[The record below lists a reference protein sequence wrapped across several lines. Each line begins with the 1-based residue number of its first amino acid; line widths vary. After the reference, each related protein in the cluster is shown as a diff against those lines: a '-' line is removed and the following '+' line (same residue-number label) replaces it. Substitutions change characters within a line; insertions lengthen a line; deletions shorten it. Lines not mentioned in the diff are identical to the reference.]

1 MSSDEE
7 GRIKQGTIAQFMRK
21 RTQLVGFE
29 FGYWKHQQYASEFL
43 DNALDAIEEFQW
55 KELNEGDSRIQF
67 SLDQELS
74 LENLSILQEAKKDE
88 VDQPLSHEA
97 KVALM
102 QEIGITTSE
111 SSEPELTLHKDKEEE
126 SGEIIDREEIEVEEE
141 VKRIIEDMNEII
153 KPVEPIVDIE
163 PLVIIRLRETEAASF
178 LTSELSQKNVMSYT
192 FEMFDNGIGMHKGDL
207 RKFGKYLASSKSL
220 ELKQTRGSQG
230 FGAPSA
236 FSDAQNTTGKPIVAV
251 SKSQDSIYATVSEFF
266 TTSKNEKKYLI
277 RPTEVDSQFLHGTYI
292 KLNYLNVKY
301 VRGYVDTY
309 INETAL
315 LNPHITI
322 IFIDPSGKEWIYR
335 RLVSNFPKQPKY
347 AKPHP
352 TSTNIGD
359 LQDLLTKSKN
369 LTISAFLQDNFVRM
383 SSKTAKEILKI
394 AERNLQDKLAIL
406 ILKNGFVNKLVK
418 KTDKIIFFKFEK
430 RVFGRSTKPRDKL
443 IIYNIDSE
451 ELKNNYWKVIEKY
464 NQYDK
469 SLEKLTK
476 EIKKH
481 QTRIEKSET
490 KKDEKKIEK
499 EIASIIKEINSIFK
513 EREKL
518 KNELG
523 KIFSVNEVLVEAKK
537 LKNRSELED
546 LVNEVQISKVKP
558 SELTNEQ
565 FNALFHAFKSIKYM
579 NPPTDTAIPVG
590 DIVLESTLIKEIGLK
605 ISDNVDYFDDPIENL
620 KPSIE
625 ILQDKKKKDKEKQ
638 KSSLESETIKE
649 DPVGI
654 EDIKLFNSKL
664 LASIDIKD
672 QFTDPEQLQQTIQK
686 KIALS
691 KEVLKDS
698 YQEVFEFFTEQY
710 TKDDDFV
717 SAETRPP
724 TSGKGLA
731 YVVEAAMAYCNDP
744 KKLDTPKRSR
754 DVLSRFVNR
763 TPKLRDSADCAITK
777 AVQSVNWKNY
787 KLDTYDNNLPKGPI
801 KLIVNVSGP
810 YVHLMFK
817 SQSKNALADDEE
829 LLKEIKFCL
838 EAIGRRLRVYLNRK
852 ANIRKNEKRAGLIE
866 RYIPIFVQSAYN
878 IVSQGDGKYKGKI
891 TEKELE
897 KLMKDAI
904 GVKAPPKLK
913 EKEPPPVKKEKYDK
927 EIYKKVE
934 VKWEEPSEKEEI
946 IPKLKE
952 PSHKQLTEK
961 TLRNWTIK
969 ELREYCTE
977 NDIEV
982 PSKVKKE
989 DIINLV
995 QEFYIKG
1002 KPEKIQVPTKEE
1014 KKILKVEPVKPGI
1027 IAEKRKQLQIA
1038 KGETRSQPPVEKESA
1053 VRVQSPQSHL
1063 TQTQLPIITT
1073 DKITEALSDEW
1084 QPITSLIFKM
1094 KIKDMMDARFLQIK
1108 LKELER
1114 KGLVLAETKM
1124 GKKHWKLK

>member
-1 MSSDEE
+1 MASDEE

-29 FGYWKHQQYASEFL
+29 FGYWKHQQYVSEFL

-55 KELNEGDSRIQF
+55 RELNEGDSRIQF

-74 LENLSILQEAKKDE
+74 LENLSILQEARKDE
-88 VDQPLSHEA
+88 VDQPLSKEA
-97 KVALM
+97 KLALM
-102 QEIGITTSE
+102 QEIGLSPAIPSE
-111 SSEPELTLHKDKEEE
+111 TELIIQKDKEEE
-126 SGEIIDREEIEVEEE
+126 SGEIVDKEELEIEEE
-141 VKRIIEDMNEII
+141 VRRIIDDMNEII

-163 PLVIIRLRETEAASF
+163 PLVIIRLRESEAASF
-178 LTSELSQKNVMSYT
+178 LTSELSQKNIMSYT
-192 FEMFDNGIGMHKGDL
+192 FEIFDNGIGMHKGDL

-236 FSDAQNTTGKPIVAV
+236 FSDAQNTTGKPIIAV
-251 SKSQDSIYATVSEFF
+251 SKSKDSIYATVSEFF

-309 INETAL
+309 IKETAL
-315 LNPHITI
+315 MNPHITL

-335 RLVSNFPKQPKY
+335 RLVSSFPKQPKY

-352 TSTNIGD
+352 SSTNIGD
-359 LQDLLTKSKN
+359 LQDLLTKSVN

-394 AERNLQDKLAIL
+394 AERNLQDTLSLL
-406 ILKNGFVNKLVK
+406 ILKTGFVVKLKK
-418 KTDKIIFFKFEK
+418 KTDEINFCKFEK
-430 RVFGRSTKPRDKL
+430 RVFGKSTKPRDKL
-443 IIYNIDSE
+443 LIYKVDSE
-451 ELKNNYWKVIEKY
+451 ELKNGYWENMDKY
-464 NQYDK
+464 LQFDK
-469 SLEKLTK
+469 NLDKLKK

-481 QTRIEKSET
+481 QTRLEKSET

-499 EIASIIKEINSIFK
+499 DIDTVIKKINSIYK
-513 EREKL
+513 EREKIKSSL
-518 KNELG
+518 E
-523 KIFSVNEVLVEAKK
+523 KIFSNTHGLIEAKK
-537 LKNRSELED
+537 LKNRAELED
-546 LVNEVQISKVKP
+546 LVNEVQISKTKP

-605 ISDNVDYFDDPIENL
+605 ISDNVDYFDDPTEEL
-620 KPSIE
+620 KTSIE
-625 ILQDKKKKDKEKQ
+625 ILQSKIKKDKERL
-638 KSSLESETIKE
+638 KSSLESETTL
-649 DPVGI
+649 DNTVRD
-654 EDIKLFNSKL
+654 EDIKVFNSKIL
-664 LASIDIKD
+664 SSVDIKD
-672 QFTDPEQLQQTIQK
+672 QYHESGQFQQMIQK
-686 KIALS
+686 KITS
-691 KEVLKDS
+691 STEVLKDS
-698 YQEVFEFFTEQY
+698 YQEVFEYFTENY
-710 TKDDDFV
+710 TRDDDFV
-717 SAETRPP
+717 NAETRPP

-731 YVVEAAMAYCNDP
+731 YVVEAALAYCNDP

-787 KLDTYDNNLPKGPI
+787 KLDTYDNNLPKGPL

-829 LLKEIKFCL
+829 LLKEIKYCL
-838 EAIGRRLRVYLNRK
+838 EAIGRRLRVYINRK
-852 ANIRKNEKRAGLIE
+852 ANIRKSEKRAGLIE
-866 RYIPIFVQSAYN
+866 RYIPLFVQSAYN
-878 IVSQGDGKYKGKI
+878 IVSQGNGKYKGKI
-891 TEKELE
+891 SEKELE

-904 GVKAPPKLK
+904 GVKLPSKPIEKKPAKLK
-913 EKEPPPVKKEKYDK
+913 EEE
-927 EIYKKVE
+927 EEREFHKKVE
-934 VKWEEPSEKEEI
+934 IKWEGTEEKEEI
-946 IPKLKE
+946 PPKPLE
-952 PSHKQLTEK
+952 PSQKILTEK
-961 TLRNWTIK
+961 TLRNWTIN
-969 ELREYCTE
+969 ELREYCLE
-977 NDIEV
+977 NGIEL
-982 PSKVKKE
+982 PSKVRKQ
-989 DIINLV
+989 DIIKHV
-995 QEFYIKG
+995 QDFYKTG
-1002 KPEKIQVPTKEE
+1002 KPEKVTPAIREE
-1014 KKILKVEPVKPGI
+1014 KAPLKVEPVKPGTV
-1027 IAEKRKQLQIA
+1027 AEKRKQLQIA
-1038 KGETRSQPPVEKESA
+1038 MGEVKPITTDKKEPTIRVQPTQPP
-1053 VRVQSPQSHL
+1053 L
-1063 TQTQLPIITT
+1063 TQTHLPIITT

-1114 KGLVLAETKM
+1114 KGLVLGETKM

>member
-1 MSSDEE
+1 MTSDEE

-55 KELNEGDSRIQF
+55 KELSEGDSRIQF
-67 SLDQELS
+67 SLDQELT
-74 LENLSILQEAKKDE
+74 LENLSILQEARKDE
-88 VDQPLSHEA
+88 VDKPLNNEA
-97 KVALM
+97 KLTLM
-102 QEIGITTSE
+102 QEIGLAPTE
-111 SSEPELTLHKDKEEE
+111 PSEPEVDTYKDKEEE
-126 SGEIIDREEIEVEEE
+126 SGEIVDKEEIEVEEE
-141 VKRIIEDMNEII
+141 VKRIIEDMNEIL

-163 PLVIIRLRETEAASF
+163 PLVIIRLRESEAASF
-178 LTSELSQKNVMSYT
+178 LTSELSQRNVMSYT
-192 FEMFDNGIGMHKGDL
+192 FEMFDNGIGMHKVDL

-251 SKSQDSIYATVSEFF
+251 SKSQNSIYATVSEFF

-277 RPTEVDSQFLHGTYI
+277 RPTEVDSQFMHGTYI

-309 INETAL
+309 IKETAL

-322 IFIDPSGKEWIYR
+322 IFIDPFGKEWIYR
-335 RLVSNFPKQPKY
+335 RLVSSFPKQPKY

-352 TSTNIGD
+352 SSTNIGD
-359 LQDLLTKSKN
+359 LQDLLTKSEN

-383 SSKTAKEILKI
+383 SSKTAKEILNI
-394 AERNLQDKLAIL
+394 AERNLQDRLSIL

-418 KTDKIIFFKFEK
+418 KNDAISFFKFEK

-443 IIYNIDSE
+443 IIYNVDSE
-451 ELKNNYWKVIEKY
+451 ELKNSYWEAMEKY

-469 SLEKLTK
+469 NLERLSK

-499 EIASIIKEINSIFK
+499 DIEKIIKEIGSIIE
-513 EREKL
+513 EREKI
-518 KNELG
+518 
-523 KIFSVNEVLVEAKK
+523 KIGLDKTFSANQGLVEVKK
-537 LKNRSELED
+537 LKKRTDLED
-546 LVNEVQISKVKP
+546 LVNEVQITKTKP

-605 ISDNVDYFDDPIENL
+605 ISDNVDYFDDPIENQ
-620 KPSIE
+620 KTSFE
-625 ILQDKKKKDKEKQ
+625 VLQDEIKKDNEKQ
-638 KSSLESETIKE
+638 KSSLESVPLEGGT
-649 DPVGI
+649 VGV
-654 EDIKLFNSKL
+654 EDIKIFNSKI
-664 LASIDIKD
+664 LASVDIKD
-672 QFTDPEQLQQTIQK
+672 QFIEPDQFQQTIQK
-686 KIALS
+686 KITSSTEA
-691 KEVLKDS
+691 LKDS
-698 YQEVFEFFTEQY
+698 YQEVFEFFTENY
-710 TKDDDFV
+710 MKDDDFI

-731 YVVEAAMAYCNDP
+731 YVVEAAMAYCNDS

-801 KLIVNVSGP
+801 KLLVNVSGP

-817 SQSKNALADDEE
+817 SQSKNALADDQD

-866 RYIPIFVQSAYN
+866 KYIPIFVQSACN

-891 TEKELE
+891 SEKELE

-904 GVKAPPKLK
+904 GVKLPTKLT
-913 EKEPPPVKKEKYDK
+913 EKKPEPIVKKETDK
-927 EIYKKVE
+927 GIYKKVE
-934 VKWEEPSEKEEI
+934 VKWEETSEKEEI
-946 IPKLKE
+946 LPETIA
-952 PSHKQLTEK
+952 PSQKVLTER
-961 TLRNWTIK
+961 TLRNWTIN
-969 ELREYCTE
+969 ELREYSAE
-977 NDIEV
+977 NNIVV
-982 PSKVKKE
+982 PSKVRKE
-989 DIINLV
+989 DIIKII
-995 QEFYIKG
+995 QEFYKKG
-1002 KPEKIQVPTKEE
+1002 KPEEVTPLIKEVKKPLKI
-1014 KKILKVEPVKPGI
+1014 EPVKPGTF
-1027 IAEKRKQLQIA
+1027 AEKRKQLQIA
-1038 KGETRSQPPVEKESA
+1038 KGEAKPQPIAKKEPTIRIQPPQPK
-1053 VRVQSPQSHL
+1053 L

-1073 DKITEALSDEW
+1073 DKITAALSEEW

-1114 KGLVLAETKM
+1114 KGLVLVDTKM

>member
-1 MSSDEE
+1 
-7 GRIKQGTIAQFMRK
+7 MRK

-29 FGYWKHQQYASEFL
+29 FGFWKHQQYASEFL

-55 KELNEGDSRIQF
+55 KELDEGDSRIQF

-88 VDQPLSHEA
+88 VDQPLNNEA
-97 KVALM
+97 KIALM
-102 QEIGITTSE
+102 QEIGLSSTE
-111 SSEPELTLHKDKEEE
+111 PSEPELVVYKDKEEE
-126 SGEIIDREEIEVEEE
+126 SGEIIDQEEIEVEEE
-141 VKRIIEDMNEII
+141 VKRIIEDMDEIL

-163 PLVIIRLRETEAASF
+163 PLVIIRLRESEAASF

-192 FEMFDNGIGMHKGDL
+192 FEMFDNGIGMHKVDL

-251 SKSQDSIYATVSEFF
+251 SKSKDSIYATVSEFF

-309 INETAL
+309 IKETAL
-315 LNPHITI
+315 LNPHITL

-352 TSTNIGD
+352 SSTNIGD
-359 LQDLLTKSKN
+359 LQDLLTKSEN

-383 SSKTAKEILKI
+383 SSKTAKEILTI
-394 AERNLQDKLAIL
+394 AERNLQDKLSIL

-418 KTDKIIFFKFEK
+418 NTDVINFFKFEK

-443 IIYNIDSE
+443 IIYNVDSE
-451 ELKNNYWKVIEKY
+451 ELKNSYWEVMEKY

-469 SLEKLTK
+469 SLERLTK

-499 EIASIIKEINSIFK
+499 DIEKVIKEIDSIIKE
-513 EREKL
+513 REKIKSDL
-518 KNELG
+518 DKT
-523 KIFSVNEVLVEAKK
+523 FSVNQGLVEAKK
-537 LKNRSELED
+537 LKNRTELED
-546 LVNEVQISKVKP
+546 WVNEVQISKTKP

-605 ISDNVDYFDDPIENL
+605 ISDNVDYFDDPTENL
-620 KPSIE
+620 KTSLE
-625 ILQDKKKKDKEKQ
+625 ILQDKIKKDKEKH
-638 KSSLESETIKE
+638 KLSLESETIE
-649 DPVGI
+649 DDTVGT
-654 EDIKLFNSKL
+654 EDIKIFNSKIL
-664 LASIDIKD
+664 SSVDIKD
-672 QFTDPEQLQQTIQK
+672 QFIEPDQFQQTIQK
-686 KIALS
+686 KIISSA
-691 KEVLKDS
+691 EVLTDS
-698 YQEVFEFFTEQY
+698 YQEVFEFFTENY

-731 YVVEAAMAYCNDP
+731 YVVEASMAYCNDP

-787 KLDTYDNNLPKGPI
+787 KLETYDNNLPKGPI

-817 SQSKNALADDEE
+817 SQSKNALAEDED

-852 ANIRKNEKRAGLIE
+852 ANIRKSEKRSGLIE

-878 IVSQGDGKYKGKI
+878 IVSQGEGKYKGKI
-891 TEKELE
+891 SVKELE

-904 GVKAPPKLK
+904 GVKVPTKIIESKPKPIVK
-913 EKEPPPVKKEKYDK
+913 EEADK
-927 EIYKKVE
+927 DVYKKVE
-934 VKWEEPSEKEEI
+934 VKWEETSEKEEI
-946 IPKLKE
+946 LPEIVELD
-952 PSHKQLTEK
+952 QNFLTEK
-961 TLRNWTIK
+961 TLRNWTIN
-969 ELREYCTE
+969 ELREYCTDNE
-977 NDIEV
+977 IEV
-982 PSKVKKE
+982 SSYVRKD
-989 DIINLV
+989 DIINSI
-995 QEFYIKG
+995 QDFYKHG
-1002 KPEKIQVPTKEE
+1002 KPEKVTLLVKEA
-1014 KKILKVEPVKPGI
+1014 KKPLKIEPVKPGT

-1038 KGETRSQPPVEKESA
+1038 KGEVKPQPIEKKEPAIRVQPP
-1053 VRVQSPQSHL
+1053 QPHL

-1084 QPITSLIFKM
+1084 QPITSLIFNM

-1114 KGLVLAETKM
+1114 KGLVLAESKM

>member
-7 GRIKQGTIAQFMRK
+7 DRIKQGTIAQFMRK

-55 KELNEGDSRIQF
+55 KELSEGDSRIQF

-74 LENLSILQEAKKDE
+74 LENLSILQEARKDE
-88 VDQPLSHEA
+88 VDQPLNNEA
-97 KVALM
+97 KIALM
-102 QEIGITTSE
+102 QEIGLAPTE
-111 SSEPELTLHKDKEEE
+111 PSEPELVIYKDKEEE
-126 SGEIIDREEIEVEEE
+126 SGEIIDKEEIEVEEE
-141 VKRIIEDMNEII
+141 VKRIIEDMNEIL

-163 PLVIIRLRETEAASF
+163 PLVIIRLRESEAASF
-178 LTSELSQKNVMSYT
+178 LTSELSQKNIMSYT
-192 FEMFDNGIGMHKGDL
+192 FEMFDNGVGMHKGDL

-251 SKSQDSIYATVSEFF
+251 SKSKDSIYATVSEFF

-309 INETAL
+309 IKETAL
-315 LNPHITI
+315 LNPHVTL

-335 RLVSNFPKQPKY
+335 RLVSSFPKQPKY

-352 TSTNIGD
+352 SSTNIGD
-359 LQDLLTKSKN
+359 LQDLLTKSEN

-383 SSKTAKEILKI
+383 SSKTAKEILTI
-394 AERNLQDKLAIL
+394 AERNLQDKLSIL
-406 ILKNGFVNKLVK
+406 ILKNGFVNKLLK
-418 KTDKIIFFKFEK
+418 KTDVINFFKFEK

-443 IIYNIDSE
+443 IIYNVDSE
-451 ELKNNYWKVIEKY
+451 ELKNSYWEVMEKY

-469 SLEKLTK
+469 SLERLTK

-499 EIASIIKEINSIFK
+499 DIEKVIKEIDSIIKE
-513 EREKL
+513 REKI
-518 KNELG
+518 KNDLD
-523 KIFSVNEVLVEAKK
+523 KTFSVNQGLVEAKK
-537 LKNRSELED
+537 LKNRTELED
-546 LVNEVQISKVKP
+546 WVNEVQISKVKP
-558 SELTNEQ
+558 SALTNEQ

-605 ISDNVDYFDDPIENL
+605 ISDNVDYFDDPTENL
-620 KPSIE
+620 KTSLE
-625 ILQDKKKKDKEKQ
+625 ILHDKIKKDKEKH
-638 KSSLESETIKE
+638 KLSLESETIE
-649 DPVGI
+649 DDAVGI
-654 EDIKLFNSKL
+654 EDIRVFNSKIL
-664 LASIDIKD
+664 TSVDIKD
-672 QFTDPEQLQQTIQK
+672 QFIESDQFQQTIQK
-686 KIALS
+686 KITS
-691 KEVLKDS
+691 STEVLIDS
-698 YQEVFEFFTEQY
+698 YQEVFEFFTENY

-731 YVVEAAMAYCNDP
+731 YVVEASMAYCNDP

-817 SQSKNALADDEE
+817 SQSKNALAEDED

-852 ANIRKNEKRAGLIE
+852 ANIRKSEKRSGLIE
-866 RYIPIFVQSAYN
+866 KYIPIFVQSAYN

-891 TEKELE
+891 SEKELE

-904 GVKAPPKLK
+904 GVKVPIKITESKPKPIVK
-913 EKEPPPVKKEKYDK
+913 EEADK
-927 EIYKKVE
+927 DIYKKVE
-934 VKWEEPSEKEEI
+934 VKWEETSEKEEI
-946 IPKLKE
+946 LPEIVELD
-952 PSHKQLTEK
+952 QNFLTEK
-961 TLRNWTIK
+961 TLRNWTIN

-977 NDIEV
+977 NEIEV
-982 PSKVKKE
+982 SSYVRKD
-989 DIINLV
+989 DIINSI
-995 QEFYIKG
+995 QDFYKKG
-1002 KPEKIQVPTKEE
+1002 KPEKVAPLVKEV
-1014 KKILKVEPVKPGI
+1014 KKPIKIEPVKPGT

-1038 KGETRSQPPVEKESA
+1038 KGEAITQPIKKKEPPV
-1053 VRVQSPQSHL
+1053 RTQPLQPQL
-1063 TQTQLPIITT
+1063 TQTQLPIITS

-1114 KGLVLAETKM
+1114 KGLVLAESKM

>member
-1 MSSDEE
+1 
-7 GRIKQGTIAQFMRK
+7 
-21 RTQLVGFE
+21 
-29 FGYWKHQQYASEFL
+29 
-43 DNALDAIEEFQW
+43 
-55 KELNEGDSRIQF
+55 
-67 SLDQELS
+67 
-74 LENLSILQEAKKDE
+74 
-88 VDQPLSHEA
+88 
-97 KVALM
+97 
-102 QEIGITTSE
+102 
-111 SSEPELTLHKDKEEE
+111 
-126 SGEIIDREEIEVEEE
+126 
-141 VKRIIEDMNEII
+141 MNEII

-163 PLVIIRLRETEAASF
+163 PLVIIRLRESEAASF

-251 SKSQDSIYATVSEFF
+251 SKTKDSIYATVSEFF

-277 RPTEVDSQFLHGTYI
+277 RPTEVDSQFMHGTYI

-309 INETAL
+309 IKETAL

-335 RLVSNFPKQPKY
+335 RLVSTFPKQPKY

-359 LQDLLTKSKN
+359 LQDLLTKSDN

-383 SSKTAKEILKI
+383 SSKTAKEILSI
-394 AERNLQDKLAIL
+394 AERNLQDKLGIL

-418 KTDKIIFFKFEK
+418 KTDEIYFFKFEK

-443 IIYNIDSE
+443 IIYTIDSE
-451 ELKNNYWKVIEKY
+451 ELRNNYWESIENYK
-464 NQYDK
+464 QYDK

-481 QTRIEKSET
+481 QTRLEKSET
-490 KKDEKKIEK
+490 KKDEKRIEK
-499 EIASIIKEINSIFK
+499 EISSIIKKINTLFK
-513 EREKL
+513 EREKI
-518 KNELG
+518 KNNLD
-523 KIFSVNEVLVEAKK
+523 KIFNVNQGLVEAKK
-537 LKNRSELED
+537 LKNRTELED
-546 LVNEVQISKVKP
+546 LVKEVQISKVKP

-620 KPSIE
+620 KSSNQ
-625 ILQDKKKKDKEKQ
+625 ILQEKKKKDKERQ
-638 KSSLESETIKE
+638 KSSMESESIE
-649 DPVGI
+649 DDTVGI
-654 EDIKLFNSKL
+654 EEINLFNSKL

-672 QFTDPEQLQQTIQK
+672 QYTEPDQLQQTIQK
-686 KIALS
+686 KIAS
-691 KEVLKDS
+691 STEVQKDS

-731 YVVEAAMAYCNDP
+731 YVVEAALAYCNDP
-744 KKLDTPKRSR
+744 KRLDTPKRSR

-777 AVQSVNWKNY
+777 AVQLVNWKNY

-817 SQSKNALADDEE
+817 SQSKNALADDED

-852 ANIRKNEKRAGLIE
+852 ANIRKREKRAGLIE

-904 GVKAPPKLK
+904 GVKIPPKIK
-913 EKEPPPVKKEKYDK
+913 EREPTPVIKGEVDK

-934 VKWEEPSEKEEI
+934 VKWEETSEKEETI
-946 IPKLKE
+946 TE
-952 PSHKQLTEK
+952 PTESSHELTEK

-977 NDIEV
+977 NDITV
-982 PSKVKKE
+982 PSKVRKE
-989 DIINLV
+989 DIIKLV

-1002 KPEKIQVPTKEE
+1002 KSEKIEPPIKEE
-1014 KKILKVEPVKPGI
+1014 KKPLKVEPVKPGTV
-1027 IAEKRKQLQIA
+1027 AEKRKQLQIA
-1038 KGETRSQPPVEKESA
+1038 KGKAKPSPPVKKEPA
-1053 VRVQSPQSHL
+1053 IRAQTPQPEL
-1063 TQTQLPIITT
+1063 TQTHLPIITT